1 MTLNN
6 INDKCAVLHVRE
18 KITILLVSHTQES
31 HLYKGELSKESNT
44 SPCSLPLGPFQCNS
58 QSFADSDHVHFVVH
72 ILTVQIVFSN
82 LLSPMTSH
90 NVNVSRTVLSG
101 LPVIHQTY
109 IHLILKGCMMCV
121 CVSVD
126 I

>member
-18 KITILLVSHTQES
+18 QITILLVSHTQES
-31 HLYKGELSKESNT
+31 HLYKGELSKELNT
-44 SPCSLPLGPFQCNS
+44 SPCSLPLGPFQCNY

-90 NVNVSRTVLSG
+90 NVQHFFAIFKG
-101 LPVIHQTY
+101 
-109 IHLILKGCMMCV
+109 ILVYNFCAIISNTIG
-121 CVSVD
+121 
-126 I
+126 

>member
-1 MTLNN
+1 MFNPTWP
-6 INDKCAVLHVRE
+6 
-18 KITILLVSHTQES
+18 
-31 HLYKGELSKESNT
+31 LSI
-44 SPCSLPLGPFQCNS
+44 QCNS

-90 NVNVSRTVLSG
+90 YVNVSRTVLFG

-109 IHLILKGCMMCV
+109 IHHPKLLLSK
-121 CVSVD
+121 SNSLD
-126 I
+126 QLL